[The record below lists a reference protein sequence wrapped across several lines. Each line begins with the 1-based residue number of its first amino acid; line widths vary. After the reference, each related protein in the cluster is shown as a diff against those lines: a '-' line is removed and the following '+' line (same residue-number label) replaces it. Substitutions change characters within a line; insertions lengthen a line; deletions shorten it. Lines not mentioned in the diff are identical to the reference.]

1 MQLQNVI
8 LLTDYG
14 FVLCLNFFWYVRNEL
29 ANWKFIYKH
38 KEKLSHFI
46 IKFIF
51 ILQILK
57 SNSSSNLVST
67 I

>member
-8 LLTDYG
+8 PLTVYG
-14 FVLCLNFFWYVRNEL
+14 FVLCLNFLWYVRNEL

-38 KEKLSHFI
+38 KEKLIHFI

-51 ILQILK
+51 ILQLNKVPLRKFLK
-57 SNSSSNLVST
+57 
-67 I
+67 